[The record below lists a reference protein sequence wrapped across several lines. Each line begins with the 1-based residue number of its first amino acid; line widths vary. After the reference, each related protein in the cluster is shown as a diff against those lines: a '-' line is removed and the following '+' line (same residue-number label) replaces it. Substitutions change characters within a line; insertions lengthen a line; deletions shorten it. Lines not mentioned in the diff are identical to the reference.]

1 MPRLF
6 HPAAATA
13 AVLASMLLSSFTSVQ
28 AAIKTQNMR
37 GMAVTSTG
45 KPRGTN
51 IFKGADMYVNPY
63 FQEELDSSIATAS
76 GEVKKTLKSIRGLSS
91 AYWLDVKSK
100 VHRADGPGDDFFSME
115 GILEDAASKNPPPA
129 TTFIVYDLPNRDCH
143 AHASNG
149 EICCTYLPDGR
160 CDYQAEGDCKEGIQT
175 YKKQYIDPIV
185 QVLKKFQG
193 KVPIALVIE
202 PDSLPN
208 LATNLGDP
216 RCGSKATVNAYEQ
229 GVAYAVEQ
237 IGTHAPDVMMYLDSS
252 HGGWLGWEHSLMD
265 YLAILEKI
273 NVAKHVRGFA
283 LNTANY
289 QPVGEMC
296 PFWDYCLGG
305 KNVNATCCAD
315 PCKLAQQY
323 NAGNNEMNFAL
334 MMHNKTTGMWPS
346 FEPRF
351 VIDTGRNGQSGMRES
366 CSNWC
371 NIRGAGIGHRP
382 TTDTGSPLV
391 DAFLWLKTP
400 GESDGCTQILP
411 GPDKT
416 QCPRFDSMC
425 MSPDS
430 IGSLE
435 MDPRAPEA
443 GLWFDYQIKELAA
456 NANLDG

>member
-100 VHRADGPGDDFFSME
+100 VHRADGPGDDFFLWKAFLRMR
-115 GILEDAASKNPPPA
+115 LPRTLPPPLLLSS
-129 TTFIVYDLPNRDCH
+129 TTCPIAVPL
-143 AHASNG
+143 
-149 EICCTYLPDGR
+149 
-160 CDYQAEGDCKEGIQT
+160 
-175 YKKQYIDPIV
+175 DPIV